1 MVSPIGLGTVKLGR
15 SAGVKYPRP
24 FDIPDDAS
32 AAELLR
38 AAQRLGITLIDTAPA
53 YGGAEERLG
62 RLLPAC
68 GGRDRWT
75 IATKAGEEFGPA
87 TIESRFDFSPAAV
100 RASVERSL
108 KRLKTDRLDVVLLHS
123 DGRDEW
129 IMQESGGLDAL
140 EKLKKQGKVR
150 AIGISTKTP
159 AGGVLAVESGRCSVV
174 MLTLNPREQ
183 DDLPAIRAAAE
194 RGVGVL
200 IKKALASGHLLSE
213 PDAQARDDEPR
224 AQARGDS
231 EPDAQAR
238 DARLDESLRLVLSQ
252 QGVSSV
258 IIGTISPA
266 HLIEN
271 VRAVERVLGWMG

>member
-15 SAGVKYPRP
+15 STGVKYPRP

-53 YGGAEERLG
+53 YGEAEERLG

-68 GGRDRWT
+68 GGRDRWV
-75 IATKAGEEFGPA
+75 IATKAGEEFDPA
-87 TIESRFDFSPAAV
+87 TTESRFDFSPAAV
-100 RASVERSL
+100 RASVERSM
-108 KRLKTDRLDVVLLHS
+108 KRLKTDRLDIVLLHS

-129 IMQESGGLDAL
+129 IMRESGGLDAL

-150 AIGISTKTP
+150 AVGISTKTP
-159 AGGVLAVESGRCSVV
+159 AGGVLAVESGRCAVV
-174 MLTLNPREQ
+174 MLTLNLRQQ

-200 IKKALASGHLLSE
+200 IKKALASGHILSE
-213 PDAQARDDEPR
+213 PEAQARED
-224 AQARGDS
+224 AHALS
-231 EPDAQAR
+231 EPEAPAR
-238 DARLDESLRLVLSQ
+238 EESLLDQSLRFVLSQ

-258 IIGTISPA
+258 IIGTISPS

-271 VRAVERVLGWMG
+271 VRAVERVLGWRG